1 MATPE
6 PGGHTTGRL
15 DHSNPEEAEDNDSK
29 HNFMW
34 IMKTFKEKMKHS
46 LK

>member
-1 MATPE
+1 MATSE

-15 DHSNPEEAEDNDSK
+15 DHSNPEETEDNDFK

-34 IMKTFKEKMKHS
+34 IMKT
-46 LK
+46 